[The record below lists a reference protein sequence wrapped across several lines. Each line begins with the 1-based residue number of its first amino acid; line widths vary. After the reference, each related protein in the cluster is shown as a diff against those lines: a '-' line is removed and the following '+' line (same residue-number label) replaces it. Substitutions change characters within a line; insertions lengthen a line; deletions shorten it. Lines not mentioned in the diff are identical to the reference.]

1 MHPIILDNFTALLR
15 AGAFNLKIESIEP
28 MSAFKWAKLLDV
40 AEKLDVKNYIE
51 EGMHHYFSS
60 DEMPVVI
67 SPKDSLRENNFDCSE
82 ACLYG
87 PLSSR
92 KFKKIYVDERHSM
105 DTSVESLKLLSL
117 IVQNANL
124 IITSDLS
131 LSGIIAVGEYLRK
144 LGNKVDFVKLNQWI
158 EKLGIIEVS
167 SFIGALLVELFDF
180 DSDEIEFMTR
190 KYANPLTHY
199 YRLIDHAVNEIHHF
213 PTLSRLNIALIET
226 TSYKVSNVLSRI
238 LNVEE

>member
-15 AGAFNLKIESIEP
+15 AGAFNLEIESIEP

-92 KFKKIYVDERHSM
+92 KFKKNCPRF
-105 DTSVESLKLLSL
+105 K
-117 IVQNANL
+117 ANRGL
-124 IITSDLS
+124 HT
-131 LSGIIAVGEYLRK
+131 
-144 LGNKVDFVKLNQWI
+144 
-158 EKLGIIEVS
+158 
-167 SFIGALLVELFDF
+167 
-180 DSDEIEFMTR
+180 
-190 KYANPLTHY
+190 
-199 YRLIDHAVNEIHHF
+199 
-213 PTLSRLNIALIET
+213 
-226 TSYKVSNVLSRI
+226 
-238 LNVEE
+238 